1 MVQKLRIGNLQSERG
16 RYDGAMVY
24 AQHKVR
30 GDRRALLWRI
40 APSTHL
46 RYLGNPSGTLTCVCV
61 SVLQRQQVV
70 MTEQLAKTH
79 TSIHFSVMHPG
90 WVDTPGILSNPIFFF
105 PSLTFHLMLAFCRR
119 VCLSQRSQT
128 ACQTSIAP

>member
-1 MVQKLRIGNLQSERG
+1 MQKLRIGNLQSERG

-30 GDRRALLWRI
+30 GDRGALLGHRH
-40 APSTHL
+40 PTSHVRDL
-46 RYLGNPSGTLTCVCV
+46 ENPSGTLVCVCV
-61 SVLQRQQVV
+61 CVLQRQQVV

-79 TSIHFSVMHPG
+79 TSVHFSVMHPG
-90 WVDTPGILSNPIFFF
+90 WVDTPGILPRAVGSRLP
-105 PSLTFHLMLAFCRR
+105 PRLTLVSFRLR
-119 VCLSQRSQT
+119 LSQRWQT